1 LCTSFIPLFSG
12 VKEISMSKSL
22 RTLVLGA
29 ALVTSMSFP
38 AIAQQQ
44 QQSPLPL
51 PQFQAGQQQPA
62 RDLQQMREAQRSQMQ
77 DRIAAGIEK
86 VQTACRAEMANFC
99 RSVTP
104 GEGRLMLCMQAHED
118 KISNQ
123 CGMALFEASRN
134 IEQAAHRVEKMA
146 NACWGDIQ
154 RLCTGAGSIG
164 QCVLANRASLSP
176 PCQAVVATI
185 QPPQQAQQQSPQPSL
200 AGLAIYSADG
210 VKLGE
215 VTGVRVGLNG
225 KVQMIRAELGSQ
237 LGLGTSTVMITP
249 DELEWKG
256 DRLQLLMNT
265 EQVRNVLQTQQ
276 Q

>member
-1 LCTSFIPLFSG
+1 

-22 RTLVLGA
+22 RTLALGA
-29 ALVTSMSFP
+29 ALATSMSLP

-44 QQSPLPL
+44 QQQPLPL
-51 PQFQAGQQQPA
+51 PQFQPGQQQPA

-77 DRIAAGIEK
+77 HRIAAGIEK
-86 VQTACRAEMANFC
+86 VQTACRTEMANFC

-118 KISNQ
+118 KIGSQ

-134 IEQAAHRVEKMA
+134 IEQAAHRVEKLA
-146 NACWGDIQ
+146 NACWSDIQ
-154 RLCTGAGSIG
+154 RLCTGGGSIG

-176 PCQAVVATI
+176 QCQAAVAAI
-185 QPPQQAQQQSPQPSL
+185 QPPQQQAQQGQSPQPSL

-225 KVQMIRAELGSQ
+225 KVQMIRAEMGSQ

>member
-1 LCTSFIPLFSG
+1 MVHVFQSRISG

-22 RTLVLGA
+22 RTLALGA
-29 ALVTSMSFP
+29 ALVTWMGFP
-38 AIAQQQ
+38 AVAQQQ

-51 PQFQAGQQQPA
+51 PQFQPGQQQPA

-86 VQTACRAEMANFC
+86 VQSACRAEMANFC

-134 IEQAAHRVEKMA
+134 IEQAAHRVEKLA
-146 NACWGDIQ
+146 NACWADIQ

-225 KVQMIRAELGSQ
+225 KVQMIRAEMGSQ

>member
-1 LCTSFIPLFSG
+1 
-12 VKEISMSKSL
+12 MSKSL
-22 RTLVLGA
+22 RTMALGA
-29 ALVTSMSFP
+29 ALATSMSFP

-51 PQFQAGQQQPA
+51 PQFQGGQQAPA
-62 RDLQQMREAQRSQMQ
+62 RDLQQMREAQRSQIQ
-77 DRIAAGIEK
+77 DRVAAGIEK
-86 VQTACRAEMANFC
+86 LQSACRTEMANLC

-104 GEGRLMLCMQAHED
+104 GEGRLILCMQAHED

-123 CGMALFEASRN
+123 CGMALFETTRN
-134 IEQAAHRVEKMA
+134 IEQAANRVEKLA

-154 RLCTGAGSIG
+154 RLCTGGGSIG

-176 PCQAVVATI
+176 PCQAAVAAI
-185 QPPQQAQQQSPQPSL
+185 QPPQQAQQGQPAQPSL
-200 AGLAIYSADG
+200 TGLAIYSADG

-215 VTGVRVGLNG
+215 ITGVRMGLNG
-225 KVQMIRAELGSQ
+225 QMQMIRAEMGSQ
-237 LGLGTSTVMITP
+237 LGLGTTTVLITP

-265 EQVRNVLQTQQ
+265 EQVRNVLQQQ
-276 Q
+276 QQ

>member
-1 LCTSFIPLFSG
+1 

-22 RTLVLGA
+22 RLLTLGA
-29 ALVTSMSFP
+29 ALVTSMSFSTAP
-38 AIAQQQ
+38 WAQSQ

-51 PQFQAGQQQPA
+51 PQFQQPGQQQPA

-118 KISNQ
+118 KIGNQ

-134 IEQAAHRVEKMA
+134 IEQAANRVEKLA
-146 NACWGDIQ
+146 NACWSDIQ

-164 QCVLANRASLSP
+164 QCVLANRESLSP
-176 PCQAVVATI
+176 PCQAVVAAI
-185 QPPQQAQQQSPQPSL
+185 QPPQQPQQQSQQGSL

-215 VTGVRVGLNG
+215 ITGVRVGLNG
-225 KVQMIRAELGSQ
+225 KVQMIRAEMGSQ